1 MVRYGTQL
9 RVYSKELFTE
19 KQTDFTEDFKEQ
31 KHDAYKCK
39 TKGRSESI
47 KGTDKTSMTRK
58 RIFCVPVVPRKQT
71 NKVIHKS

>member
-9 RVYSKELFTE
+9 GVYSKEPFTE
-19 KQTDFTEDFKEQ
+19 KRTDFTEDFKEQ

-47 KGTDKTSMTRK
+47 KGHRQDEHDKETDTQCPCSAKE
-58 RIFCVPVVPRKQT
+58 T
-71 NKVIHKS
+71 NKVIH